1 MLEWQKDL
9 IADLEFKN
17 KCLEELST
25 AVVDVYLFKKEIQD
39 ETLEA
44 LNNSLQCVLDSPS
57 LLLRF
62 IPETHPVFSKY
73 KYDNVYD
80 SIYARRYHNHLI
92 HILTNE
98 KIFYNSRD
106 LEVFNSLV
114 QSKLG
119 AHYVSSK

>member
-39 ETLEA
+39 DTLEA
-44 LNNSLQCVLDSPS
+44 LNDSLQCVLDSPS

-80 SIYARRYHNHLI
+80 SMYSRRYHNHLI
-92 HILTNE
+92 HTLTNE

-106 LEVFNSLV
+106 LEVFHSLV